1 MKKLFAVVC
10 AVLVTSL
17 SFGLTACDDRYIA
30 PENHCIVGLHEDY
43 TLYSESEGGLC
54 EPIDKEI
61 KGIEKEDGINYYS
74 VVKNA
79 DYTIL
84 VDNFIDAEDGLSWAE
99 ADDIVTN
106 AAYWQGHIIT
116 EFVKE
121 YREELPVQREV
132 FYTTNYSQVNGNV
145 PVTFDKNCTVK
156 AYIEPYI
163 NVGGIFEVVE
173 KGKPLEG
180 YEDVCLNEDGT
191 VGEKDGVYY
200 LLLKDKVCTHRDAW
214 KTNFEVTDY
223 TYTYVE
229 NALGLCET
237 GIKAQFTVKPPVVT
251 ENQELWLYQVCRTY
265 GGKHFVYPLVY
276 VDTMGFTMPV
286 GKHEL
291 NLAFENAAK

>member
-1 MKKLFAVVC
+1 MKKLSIAVC
-10 AVLVTSL
+10 AVFLAAS
-17 SFGLTACDDRYIA
+17 SFGLTACDDRYVA

-43 TLYSESEGGLC
+43 KLYSESGGGFC

-61 KGIEKEDGINYYS
+61 KGVEKEDDTNYYS
-74 VVKNA
+74 VLKNA
-79 DYTIL
+79 DYTII
-84 VDNFIDAEDGLSWAE
+84 VNNFVDAEDGLGWAE

-106 AAYWQGHIIT
+106 VAYWQGHIIT
-116 EFVKE
+116 EFAKE

-132 FYTTNYSQVNGNV
+132 FYTTNYSQVNDNV

-191 VGEKDGVYY
+191 VEEKDGVYY
-200 LLLKDKVCTHRDAW
+200 LLLKDEVCTHRDAW

-223 TYTYVE
+223 TYDYVK
-229 NALGLCET
+229 NALGLGES

-251 ENQELWLYQVCRTY
+251 ENQELRLYQICRTY

-276 VDTMGFTMPV
+276 GDPLGFTMPV
-286 GKHEL
+286 GKHVLQLEF
-291 NLAFENAAK
+291 ATGAK